1 MDAKN
6 KIIVALDTNTLDATE
21 SLIEQLAPC
30 VGYFK
35 IGLKFIY
42 SLLLGSVLTANEGV
56 AIGNLESIRRIF
68 NLLDGK
74 IFWDGKLSDIPNTV
88 GGASRAVSRLNVA
101 MFNVHASAGIE
112 AMKAAVANKGQSR
125 VLAVTVL
132 TSLNAKDIWDLG
144 YVYCWQAEPW
154 ECYPDTTKERY
165 IPKLVLEMALQAKK
179 AGVDGII
186 CSPQELE
193 FIGKHN
199 ELTNLLKVTP
209 GIRPKWGTKAG
220 DQKRFMTPRE
230 ALQRGADYLV
240 IGRPITQPPRDIGTS
255 INATKLIL
263 DEISSVL

>member
-6 KIIVALDTNTLDATE
+6 KIIVALDTNTLGATE
-21 SLIEQLAPC
+21 SLIGQLAPY
-30 VGYFK
+30 VGCFK
-35 IGLKFIY
+35 VGLEFIY

-56 AIGNLESIRRIF
+56 AIGNLISIRRIF

-74 IFWDGKLSDIPNTV
+74 IFLDGKLSDIPNTV
-88 GGASRAVSRLNVA
+88 GGAARAVARLNVV

-112 AMKAAVANKGQSR
+112 AMKAAVADKGQSR

-132 TSLNAKDIWDLG
+132 TSLNAKDIWNLG
-144 YVYCWQAEPW
+144 YVRGWQAESW

-165 IPKLVLEMALQAKK
+165 IPNLVLEMALRAKE

-193 FIGKHN
+193 FLGKNN

-209 GIRPKWGTKAG
+209 GIRPEWAEAG
-220 DQKRFMTPRE
+220 DQKRFMTPKE
-230 ALQRGADYLV
+230 AIQKGADYLV
-240 IGRPITQPPRDIGTS
+240 IGRPITQPPSFIGTPTD
-255 INATKLIL
+255 AAKLIL
-263 DEISSVL
+263 NEINSVL